1 MIFIPFLILS
11 SILILIILT
20 RSYKK
25 ELLSNLDKKKH
36 SLYFLYPSCFYISD
50 FLSKNNIPLF
60 SKTKKNISLLYP
72 KHEEIFM
79 SYIVF
84 SKRLSIAILTL
95 IIFLL
100 LGIAN
105 EILAKDNTILKSLQ
119 RPTDGNSNKNYTLI
133 VNNEDE
139 CNEISLK
146 IKKKIYTQG
155 EAIKIFTKYHDEII
169 KTLIDKNPS
178 VDKISLPLNFVPTIG
193 NEVISL
199 SFFPE
204 DENLIDFSGS
214 LIYKNIPKEGINT
227 GINVTMS
234 LDNTEVNLYI
244 GLTLFPKEE
253 SKVSIIQKEVESFIN
268 NDSNKNL
275 SNPQLPSKT
284 SQGNVTFFSS
294 AEKSSINFFVIGF
307 IFSILLY
314 FLSSKELD
322 KKVKDRNFQ
331 MLSDYSEI
339 VSKLLIFYNSG
350 FTIKSAFKKIYDDY
364 SLNTNKKRYAYEEIK
379 ITLNSLSG
387 GMSESIAYSDFG
399 KRCSLFPYIK
409 LGALLE
415 QSLLKGSSSLKKE
428 LLSEVHN
435 AFENK
440 KSLILSNQ
448 EKSSTKML
456 IPLTILLLLI
466 LLLITVPAFISM
478 SL

>member
-1 MIFIPFLILS
+1 MIFIPILILS
-11 SILILIILT
+11 IILIMIILT

-25 ELLSNLDKKKH
+25 DLLSNLDKKKH
-36 SLYFLYPSCFYISD
+36 SLRFLYPSCFYIKD
-50 FLSKNNIPLF
+50 FLKKKNISLF
-60 SKTKKNISLLYP
+60 SKTRKNISLLYP
-72 KHEEIFM
+72 KHEELFM

-84 SKRLSIAILTL
+84 SKRLSITILTL
-95 IIFLL
+95 IIFLS

-105 EILAKDNTILKSLQ
+105 ELFASENALLKSLK
-119 RPTDGNSNKNYTLI
+119 RPTDGSSNKNYSLI

-139 CNEISLK
+139 SDEISLK
-146 IKKKIYTQG
+146 VKKKIYTQG

-169 KTLIDKNPS
+169 KMLLDKNTS
-178 VDKISLPLNFVPTIG
+178 LDKVTLPLNFSPTIG
-193 NEVISL
+193 DEVISL
-199 SFFPE
+199 NFFPE
-204 DENLIDFSGS
+204 DESLIDFSGS
-214 LIYKNIPKEGINT
+214 LVYKNIPKEGVNT
-227 GINVTMS
+227 GININMS
-234 LDNTEVNLYI
+234 LDNTEVNLYV

-253 SKVSIIQKEVESFIN
+253 SKISIIQKEVESFIN
-268 NDSNKNL
+268 NDSNKSL

-284 SQGNVTFFSS
+284 SQGNVTFFAS
-294 AEKSSINFFVIGF
+294 ATKSSVNFFILGL
-307 IFSILLY
+307 IFSLLLY

-322 KKVKDRNFQ
+322 KLVKDRNFQ

-364 SLNTNKKRYAYEEIK
+364 DSDNKGKRYAYEEIK

-387 GMSESIAYSDFG
+387 GMSESLAYSDFG

-440 KSLILSNQ
+440 KSLILLNQ

-456 IPLTILLLLI
+456 IPMTILLLLI